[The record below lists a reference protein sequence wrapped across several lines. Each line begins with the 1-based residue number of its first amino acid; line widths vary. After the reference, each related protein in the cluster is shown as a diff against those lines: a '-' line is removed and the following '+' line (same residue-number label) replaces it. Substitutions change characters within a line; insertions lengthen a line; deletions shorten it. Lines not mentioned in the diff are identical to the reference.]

1 MGFGFSFLWQEYYDS
16 KIPGTW
22 LCVYVSIT
30 VLLWQNVHGAL
41 SANIYLFKL
50 WIVTLEKCEICS
62 RLTLLKMAIFGAAH
76 RWGAKKALTLLH
88 LSHISY
94 NDVDWYIYTL
104 PKEDQKNTKITW
116 HTPWFLLT
124 SAFFH
129 QKSGNFVISTNTD
142 KDCILAQNLS
152 LFLNSLESWQIFLI
166 NLVIILMMSAKM
178 LPQAFLKWRYFEIMI
193 MAS

>member
-1 MGFGFSFLWQEYYDS
+1 MNSNIREVWNMFKVNPIKDGHFRGCSQMGGQ
-16 KIPGTW
+16 
-22 LCVYVSIT
+22 
-30 VLLWQNVHGAL
+30 
-41 SANIYLFKL
+41 
-50 WIVTLEKCEICS
+50 
-62 RLTLLKMAIFGAAH
+62 
-76 RWGAKKALTLLH
+76 KALTLLH

-152 LFLNSLESWQIFLI
+152 LFLNSLESWKIFLI

-178 LPQAFLKWRYFEIMI
+178 VTPGLFKITVFWNNDYGVIIHVDDVTNKIRYHVIQI
-193 MAS
+193 IL